1 MESTIE
7 LQSVVYVVIFLT
19 TILVMGK
26 FDYNRKNQ
34 SIWFCFFSKSYL
46 PKTSIV
52 ATNNTAI
59 TVMLIGVICFP
70 LNYLKAL

>member
-34 SIWFCFFSKSYL
+34 SI
-46 PKTSIV
+46 
-52 ATNNTAI
+52 
-59 TVMLIGVICFP
+59 
-70 LNYLKAL
+70 